1 MTLSNRIFLHGG
13 SPPSLGD
20 YQTAI
25 SAISKLALV
34 EKEKDNK
41 IIKIRFILYLIV
53 LEGILSSSTN
63 FLIYC
68 FIGHNFR
75 KEFLL
80 LLGLRRKMVRNF
92 SRAILI
98 KSFFTKGAKLLG
110 MFSVLLYDVRFYQF
124 PVRVPSLQ
132 KTIADC
138 SGCERASLAITVG
151 HHGHCHHH
159 YHHHHHHPRTV
170 FIDIQ

>member
-1 MTLSNRIFLHGG
+1 MGVPSTPRELPDGNTDEIKVSPGAGWRKRRIMCHVL
-13 SPPSLGD
+13 
-20 YQTAI
+20 
-25 SAISKLALV
+25 
-34 EKEKDNK
+34 
-41 IIKIRFILYLIV
+41 KIRFILYLIV

-98 KSFFTKGAKLLG
+98 KSFFTKGGKLLG